1 MKRFVIMILLVAG
14 LVPAT
19 NIFAQTAATDT
30 IAATE
35 VMTDSIAATEVIADS
50 TTADRSWI
58 EEVTD
63 WYAAH
68 MNYGSITALMTI
80 ESSFIPFPS
89 EVVIPPAVYVASDPS
104 SAVCATDNYIVNV
117 LLIVLFGTIGAIL
130 GAIINYLI
138 SMWLGRAIIYKFA
151 DSKLGHLLLLS
162 REKVEKAEIYF
173 NKHGKIS
180 TFIGRLIPG
189 IRQLVSIPAGLSK
202 MHFGWFL
209 FDTFLGAGIWNCVLA
224 LIGYITNG
232 QADLIDKYS
241 HELSVAILVLL
252 GFVILYF
259 VAKKLIASAKR
270 K

>member
-1 MKRFVIMILLVAG
+1 
-14 LVPAT
+14 
-19 NIFAQTAATDT
+19 
-30 IAATE
+30 
-35 VMTDSIAATEVIADS
+35 
-50 TTADRSWI
+50 
-58 EEVTD
+58 
-63 WYAAH
+63 
-68 MNYGSITALMTI
+68 
-80 ESSFIPFPS
+80 
-89 EVVIPPAVYVASDPS
+89 
-104 SAVCATDNYIVNV
+104 
-117 LLIVLFGTIGAIL
+117 
-130 GAIINYLI
+130 
-138 SMWLGRAIIYKFA
+138 MWLGRAIIYKFA

-209 FDTFLGAGIWNCVLA
+209 FYTFLGAGIWNCVLA

-232 QADLIDKYS
+232 QAELIDKYS

-259 VAKKLIASAKR
+259 VAKKLIVSAKR